1 MKIDSFNGNV
11 LYPNHLKCLQKLS
24 FGITVVTSE
33 IDVLKYD
40 KNINIDKY
48 ITKYVSKRDNR
59 KHEA

>member
-1 MKIDSFNGNV
+1 MIYNNV
-11 LYPNHLKCLQKLS
+11 KYPNHLKCLQKLS
-24 FGITVVTSE
+24 FDITVVTSE
-33 IDVLKYD
+33 INVLKYD